1 MKTPPPPPTPPV
13 PKGTPPAVPA
23 SVPQASKPWWLWP
36 SLDEAARAL
45 VQTIPSAKV
54 GSWRNPVPAF
64 SLVSPGH
71 VISFGTVNSGMLA
84 ADANPNLTLNSDGS
98 LTPSVGKQP
107 IASLT
112 PRPDGFDFN
121 LRNPW
126 QRYEFAEGTIKATL
140 SSSVTARV
148 TWGGFWN
155 TTVGLDVNYPEVQ
168 VNGAGVKGRVSDG
181 WYLEYK
187 PGRLVTYAVATV
199 AVVALVVTLG
209 PELIAALS
217 ALGSRLLQPAY

>member
-1 MKTPPPPPTPPV
+1 
-13 PKGTPPAVPA
+13 
-23 SVPQASKPWWLWP
+23 
-36 SLDEAARAL
+36 
-45 VQTIPSAKV
+45 
-54 GSWRNPVPAF
+54 
-64 SLVSPGH
+64 
-71 VISFGTVNSGMLA
+71 
-84 ADANPNLTLNSDGS
+84 
-98 LTPSVGKQP
+98 
-107 IASLT
+107 
-112 PRPDGFDFN
+112 
-121 LRNPW
+121 
-126 QRYEFAEGTIKATL
+126 L